1 MSTPLTVATNNPFAL
16 IQKPADAWQGLTGSK
31 ANGFL
36 IFDTAVNGSRAGWIN
51 LYNAYLKLGINTP
64 NTIIPK
70 YAPDGGG
77 RDGAYA
83 KFIAQRLNITTD
95 TAITTPKQ
103 IWELGRAIVY
113 FEAGKDWLPDA
124 QLYQGYQLA
133 KQRVNLP
140 DLSKPSPV
148 VPGGSTDSEKKKRTI
163 YLLMSLTGVAI
174 FGLLLWKKNKR

>member
-1 MSTPLTVATNNPFAL
+1 MSTPLTVATNNPFAI

-31 ANGFL
+31 QNGFL
-36 IFDTAVNGSRAGWIN
+36 IFDTSVNGARAGWIN

-77 RDGAYA
+77 KDGAYS

-95 TAITTPKQ
+95 TPITTPKL

-113 FEAGKDWLPDA
+113 FEAGRDWLPDA
-124 QLYQGYQLA
+124 QLLEGYKLA
-133 KQRVNLP
+133 QQRVQLP
-140 DLSKPSPV
+140 DLNRQGSDKP
-148 VPGGSTDSEKKKRTI
+148 VPDDSEKKKRRTI
-163 YLLMSLTGVAI
+163 LIVSLTALGL
-174 FGLLLWKKNKR
+174 FGLYLWRKNKR